1 MRRSGVAVGYLLLV
15 LPVLGWGGSYRASA
29 IAGSYSSAL
38 MQNAL
43 RCGIAALLLIVLLR
57 PLHAR
62 LPRGR
67 LAFWTVITGLLMI
80 TIYFEG
86 FAEGVIRAGAG
97 NASVLASTSPLFVLV
112 FARLFLGERMPWA
125 GALGLVCGFVGIV
138 LMVSSQLG
146 GGHGSSLALGMAVA
160 LLAGASWAVG
170 TLLVKWLAEG
180 EPELDIVGLTAGQY
194 LIGGGLL
201 VVLAFAIDG
210 TQGTD
215 WSSREFWAA
224 IAFLAIGAGVIAVLG
239 FFGALK
245 RLPATVVSSSQ
256 ILVPVVAVLIEAVR
270 GHPPTTV
277 VLAGMA
283 LAVGG
288 VALVILAPMLAPRP
302 AAATHAQESS

>member
-1 MRRSGVAVGYLLLV
+1 MV
-15 LPVLGWGGSYRASA
+15 
-29 IAGSYSSAL
+29 
-38 MQNAL
+38 
-43 RCGIAALLLIVLLR
+43 
-57 PLHAR
+57 
-62 LPRGR
+62 
-67 LAFWTVITGLLMI
+67 

-160 LLAGASWAVG
+160 LVAGASWAVG
-170 TLLVKWLAEG
+170 TLLVKWLAERD
-180 EPELDIVGLTAGQY
+180 PDLDIIGLTAGQY

-215 WSSREFWAA
+215 WSSGEFWAA
-224 IAFLAIGAGVIAVLG
+224 VAFLAIGAGVIAVLG

-270 GHPPTTV
+270 GHPPTAV

-283 LAVGG
+283 FAVGG
-288 VALVILAPMLAPRP
+288 VALVILAPMLATRP
-302 AAATHAQESS
+302 AAAAAPVRGSQ

>member
-1 MRRSGVAVGYLLLV
+1 M
-15 LPVLGWGGSYRASA
+15 LGWGGSYRASA

-43 RCGIAALLLIVLLR
+43 RCAIAALLLIALLR

-67 LAFWTVITGLLMI
+67 LAFWTVVTGLLMV

-112 FARLFLGERMPWA
+112 FARLFLGERMPWV

-138 LMVSSQLG
+138 LMVWSQLG

-160 LLAGASWAVG
+160 LVAGASWAVG
-170 TLLVKWLAEG
+170 TLIVKWLAERD
-180 EPELDIVGLTAGQY
+180 PDLDITGLTAGQY
-194 LIGGGLL
+194 LVGGGLL
-201 VVLAFAIDG
+201 VVLAFTIDG
-210 TQGTD
+210 TDGTS
-215 WSSREFWAA
+215 WSSGEFWRA

-239 FFGALK
+239 FYAALK

-256 ILVPVVAVLIEAVR
+256 ILVPVVAVVIEAVR
-270 GHPPTTV
+270 GNPPTTV

-283 LAVGG
+283 FAVGG
-288 VALVILAPMLAPRP
+288 VALVILAPMLAHRP
-302 AAATHAQESS
+302 VAAAHAQGSQ